1 MGLRRWGPLAVWA
14 GAFGAGVLL
23 IPIADALP
31 FLTRAN
37 LVVFALHG
45 IAATGLTLVMG
56 FAGQVSLGHAAF
68 YGVGAYTTALL
79 TAKMDWHPLLAMAA
93 GAVIAAVLA
102 ALLGRIVF
110 RLRGHFLAMATLA
123 FGLVFYV
130 VMRSW
135 DSLTGGNQGTG
146 GIPDFTLGP
155 LRFDTDTSMYL
166 LAWAVL
172 LLGLMAARNL
182 LTSRPGRALVAM
194 GSSEV
199 AAASVGIDVARAKMV
214 VFALGAV
221 YASVAGSLYAH
232 YVTYVSPESFGLL
245 PSLRFLVISTVG
257 GIESV
262 WGAPLGSAVVVLL
275 TEGTRELVPRFVSGA
290 TGSYEIVAYGLAL
303 VLVLLFLPR
312 GLAGGVALL
321 VRQVA
326 EWAGTRRQPAP
337 TAALEEVELR

>member
-1 MGLRRWGPLAVWA
+1 MGLRWWGPLALWGGV
-14 GAFGAGVLL
+14 FGVGVLL
-23 IPIADALP
+23 LPIVDALP

-37 LVVFALHG
+37 LVVFALHA
-45 IAATGLTLVMG
+45 IAAMGLTLVMG

-68 YGVGAYTTALL
+68 YGIGAYTSALL
-79 TAKMDWHPLLAMAA
+79 TAKVDWHPLPAMAA
-93 GAVIAAVLA
+93 GAVIAAVVA

-146 GIPDFTLGP
+146 GIPDFTLGR
-155 LRFDTDTSMYL
+155 LRFDTDTSLYL

-172 LLGLMAARNL
+172 VLGLVAARNL
-182 LTSRPGRALVAM
+182 LASRPGRALVAM
-194 GSSEV
+194 GASEV
-199 AAASVGIDVARAKMV
+199 AAASVGIDVARTKMA
-214 VFALGAV
+214 VFALGAI

-257 GIESV
+257 GIDSV
-262 WGAPLGSAVVVLL
+262 WGAPLGSAAVVLL

-303 VLVLLFLPR
+303 VVVLLFLPR
-312 GLAGGVALL
+312 GLAGGIAAL
-321 VRQVA
+321 VRRSA
-326 EWAGTRRQPAP
+326 EWLGARQRPAP
-337 TAALEEVELR
+337 APALEEVELR

>member
-14 GAFGAGVLL
+14 GAFGVGVLL
-23 IPIADALP
+23 MPIADALP

-45 IAATGLTLVMG
+45 IAAMGLTLVMG

-79 TAKMDWHPLLAMAA
+79 TAKVDWHPLLAMAA

-155 LRFDTDTSMYL
+155 LRFDSDTSMYL

-172 LLGLMAARNL
+172 LLGLIAARNL
-182 LTSRPGRALVAM
+182 LSSRPGRALVAM

-199 AAASVGIDVARAKMV
+199 AAASVGIDVARTKMA

-257 GIESV
+257 GIDSV

-312 GLAGGVALL
+312 GLAGGAALL
-321 VRQVA
+321 VRRAA

>member
-1 MGLRRWGPLAVWA
+1 MGLRWWSEPLLWGAV
-14 GAFGAGVLL
+14 FGLGVLL
-23 IPIADALP
+23 LPVADTLP

-37 LVVFALHG
+37 LVVFALHA
-45 IAATGLTLVMG
+45 IAAMGLTLVMG

-68 YGVGAYTTALL
+68 YGVGAYASALL
-79 TAKMDWHPLLAMAA
+79 TAKTGWHPLPAAAA
-93 GAVIAAVLA
+93 GAAIAAILA

-130 VMRSW
+130 VVRSW

-146 GIPDFTLGP
+146 GIPDLTLGP
-155 LRFDTDTSMYL
+155 LRFDDDTRMYL

-172 LLGLMAARNL
+172 VLGLVAARNL
-182 LTSRPGRALVAM
+182 LHSRPGRALLAV
-194 GSSEV
+194 GRSEV
-199 AAASVGIDVARAKMV
+199 AAASVGIDVARTKMV

-221 YASVAGSLYAH
+221 YASIAGSLYAH

-257 GIESV
+257 GIDSV
-262 WGAPLGSAVVVLL
+262 WGAPLGSAAVVLL

-312 GLAGGVALL
+312 GLAGGLAEAVQRAAEAL
-321 VRQVA
+321 
-326 EWAGTRRQPAP
+326 GRRRRPAP
-337 TAALEEVELR
+337 ALEEVEAG

>member
-1 MGLRRWGPLAVWA
+1 MGLRWWGPLALWGGV
-14 GAFGAGVLL
+14 FGIGVLL
-23 IPIADALP
+23 VPLADALP

-37 LVVFALHG
+37 LVVLALHA
-45 IAATGLTLVMG
+45 IAAMGLTLVMG

-79 TAKMDWHPLLAMAA
+79 TSKAEWHPLLAMAA
-93 GAVIAAVLA
+93 GAVMAAVLA

-130 VMRSW
+130 VVRSW

-146 GIPDFTLGP
+146 GIPDLALGR

-166 LAWAVL
+166 LAWGVL
-172 LLGLMAARNL
+172 VAGLIAARNL
-182 LTSRPGRALVAM
+182 LASRPGRALVAM
-194 GSSEV
+194 GASEV
-199 AAASVGIDVARAKMV
+199 AAASTGIDVARTKMV

-221 YASVAGSLYAH
+221 YASLAGSLYAH
-232 YVTYVSPESFGLL
+232 YVKYVSPESFGLL

-275 TEGTRELVPRFVSGA
+275 TEGMRELIPKFVSGA
-290 TGSYEIVAYGLAL
+290 TGSYEILAYGVAL

-312 GLAGGVALL
+312 GLAGGIAALTQ
-321 VRQVA
+321 RGA
-326 EWAGTRRQPAP
+326 EWLGARQQRAP
-337 TAALEEVELR
+337 VPTLEEVELR